1 MDRFLLTTGLLLAV
15 VLLWLLMLKGW
26 RGRVR
31 RQGDLP
37 PPPSPPAVPGEVVV
51 PATPGLFVGT
61 TFADDWLD
69 RVAVH
74 DLAHRASGWIRLDTS
89 GVTVEREG
97 LSDLYLPFAD
107 VERASLGDA
116 LAGKVMGEDGM
127 VLLDWRLGSR
137 VLTSGF
143 RADDHRAHGRLVDAV
158 NAHLPTRPAVPSDT
172 APSDTAPS
180 DTAPSDPEAS

>member
-1 MDRFLLTTGLLLAV
+1 MTDRVLLTTGVLLAV

-37 PPPSPPAVPGEVVV
+37 PPPQPPQVRGDVVV

-74 DLAHRASGWIRLDTS
+74 DLAHRAAGWISVHGD
-89 GVTVEREG
+89 GVRFDREG
-97 LSDLYLPFAD
+97 EADLDLPVD
-107 VERASLGDA
+107 VVTTATVGDA
-116 LAGKVMGEDGM
+116 QAGKVIGKGGM
-127 VLLDWRLGSR
+127 LLVDWRLGDR
-137 VLTSGF
+137 LLTSGF
-143 RADDHRAHGRLVDAV
+143 RADDHREHRRLAEAIS
-158 NAHLPTRPAVPSDT
+158 AHLTVREDSA
-172 APSDTAPS
+172 
-180 DTAPSDPEAS
+180 

>member
-1 MDRFLLTTGLLLAV
+1 MTDRVLLTTGVLLAV
-15 VLLWLLMLKGW
+15 ALLWLLMLKGW

-37 PPPSPPAVPGEVVV
+37 PPPQPPQVRGDVVV

-74 DLAHRASGWIRLDTS
+74 DLAHRAAGWIRLDTT

-97 LSDLYLPFAD
+97 LPDLFLPYAD

-116 LAGKVMGEDGM
+116 LAGKVIGKDGM

-143 RADDHRAHGRLVDAV
+143 RADDHGAHRRHVDAV
-158 NAHLPTRPAVPSDT
+158 NAQLPVR
-172 APSDTAPS
+172 
-180 DTAPSDPEAS
+180 PEAP

>member
-1 MDRFLLTTGLLLAV
+1 MDRVLLTTGVLLAV

-37 PPPSPPAVPGEVVV
+37 PPPAPPEVPGEVVV

-74 DLAHRASGWIRLDTS
+74 DLAHRAAGWIRVDTS
-89 GVTVEREG
+89 GVRIEREG
-97 LSDLYLPFAD
+97 LPDLFLPFPD
-107 VERASLGDA
+107 VERAGLGDA
-116 LAGKVMGEDGM
+116 LAGKVIGPDGM

-137 VLTSGF
+137 LLTSGF
-143 RADDHRAHGRLVDAV
+143 RADDHGAHRRIVDAV
-158 NAHLPTRPAVPSDT
+158 NAHLPTRPAA
-172 APSDTAPS
+172 APHS
-180 DTAPSDPEAS
+180 PEIS